1 MSAGEKARGLLGGA
15 VADRIGGARPGALRA
30 AAGAAVAGGIT
41 SVVVYR
47 LLRHDGGD
55 GG

>member
-1 MSAGEKARGLLGGA
+1 MSAGGKARGVLGGA
-15 VADRIGGARPGALRA
+15 VTDRIAGARPGALRA

-47 LLRHDGGD
+47 LLRNGGED
-55 GG
+55 S

>member
-1 MSAGEKARGLLGGA
+1 MSAGEKARGVLGGA
-15 VADRIGGARPGALRA
+15 VTDRIAGTRPGAVRA

-47 LLRHDGGD
+47 LLRHGEDD
-55 GG
+55 